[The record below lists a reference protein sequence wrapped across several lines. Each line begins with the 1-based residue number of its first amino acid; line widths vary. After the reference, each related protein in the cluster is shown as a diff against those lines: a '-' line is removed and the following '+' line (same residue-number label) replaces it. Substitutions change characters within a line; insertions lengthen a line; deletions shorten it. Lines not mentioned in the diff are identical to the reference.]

1 MIKGKPFPKDTY
13 PWALIILRW
22 IISGLIFALGFYIFN
37 NFNQMAAIIYS
48 IYAVLGI
55 VVILPLSKCRNCYWY
70 GKRCQI
76 GWGKVAYFLFPKGK
90 EEDFHLSLHFT
101 LLLTPIWV
109 LPSLLALLKLFT
121 QRNLHWLII
130 FALIFILP
138 FMKRWTRKGLAC
150 RRCLHRRLCNG

>member
-13 PWALIILRW
+13 PWTLIILRW

-76 GWGKVAYFLFPKGK
+76 GWGKVAAFLFPHGK
-90 EEDFHLSLHFT
+90 EEDFRLSLHFT

-109 LPSLLALLKLFT
+109 LPFLLAFLKLFT

-130 FALIFILP
+130 FALIFLLP